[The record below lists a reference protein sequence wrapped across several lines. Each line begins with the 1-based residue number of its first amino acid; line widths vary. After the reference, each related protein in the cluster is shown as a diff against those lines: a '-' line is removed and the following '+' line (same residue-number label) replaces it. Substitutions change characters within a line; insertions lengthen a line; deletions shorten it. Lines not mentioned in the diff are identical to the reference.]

1 MSDSPVPPPRA
12 HTADV
17 VAAVAVDTAYSY
29 KIPAGM
35 DVKPGDLVAMPLG
48 RSESI
53 GVVWAVDDTRSGDNL
68 KAIERVV
75 DAPPLP
81 AKLRHFVDWV
91 ARYTLTPRGMVAR
104 MALRVPEA
112 TAPRVTLAVRFTGT
126 QPGRMTPARGR
137 VLALLANGLAMPK
150 SACAKEAG
158 VSASVV
164 DGLIDEGVLLAE
176 AVAERAMAAP
186 DPAFS
191 QPVLDRDQQTAA
203 DALVASVAARVFST
217 TLLEGVTGSGKT
229 EVFFEAVAECLRQGR
244 QALILMPEIALTA
257 QFRTRFEDRFGV
269 KPAEWH
275 SAISSRKRDRLH
287 MDVAEG
293 KARVVVGA
301 RSALFLPF
309 ADLGLIVIDEEHEIA
324 YKQDD
329 MVLYHARDMAIVRG
343 RIENAA
349 VILSSATPSIET
361 KVNAASGRY
370 HHVLLPS
377 RYNARAL
384 PAIHAIDLRNDALK
398 RGTWIAPKLEQ
409 EMRRT
414 LDAGEQV
421 LLFLNRRG
429 YAPLTLCRHC
439 GHRFKCEDCSAWLVE
454 HRFTRSLRCHHCGH
468 RERKPDTCPACG
480 TADSLTACG
489 PGVER
494 LAEEMAILFP
504 DKRTLVLSSDMPGGT
519 ERLRQEFE
527 SIANGEVDIVIGT
540 QLVAKGHN
548 FPGVTCVGVI
558 DADLGLANGDLRASE
573 RTFQLMQQVTGRAGR
588 GEKPGRAYLQT
599 YKPDHPVMEALL
611 SGDAEQFY
619 TEEIALRREAGL
631 PPFGRLAAMIISATA
646 QNDAVDY
653 ARALVRA
660 APRMDGF
667 VVLGPAEAPIA
678 LIRGRHRFRILIKGP
693 RDGDMQGF
701 LRTMIA
707 DAPKP
712 VRSMRA
718 QVDVDPQSFY

>member
-1 MSDSPVPPPRA
+1 MSDSAAPITR
-12 HTADV
+12 TADV

-29 KIPAGM
+29 RVPEGM
-35 DVKPGDLVAMPLG
+35 AVKPGDLVTMPLG
-48 RSESI
+48 RSDSI
-53 GVVWAVDDTRSGDNL
+53 GVVWNVSESASGGNL
-68 KAIERVV
+68 KPLDGVV

-81 AKLRHFVDWV
+81 AKLRQFIDWM

-104 MALRVPEA
+104 MAIRVPEA
-112 TAPRVTLAVRFTGT
+112 AAPRVTVGVRFAGT
-126 QPGRMTPARGR
+126 EPGRLTPARGR
-137 VLALLANGLAMPK
+137 VLALLGDGLTRPK
-150 SACAKEAG
+150 AAAAKEAA
-158 VSASVV
+158 VSGSVI
-164 DGLIDEGVLLAE
+164 DGLVDEGVLIAE
-176 AVAERAMAAP
+176 AMPERAPAEP
-186 DPAFS
+186 DPGHAPPTLDAQQSAAAAQLIAAVQARRFS
-191 QPVLDRDQQTAA
+191 V
-203 DALVASVAARVFST
+203 

-229 EVFFEAVAECLRQGR
+229 EVFFEAVAEAMRQGR

-257 QFRTRFEDRFGV
+257 QFRERFEQRFGV
-269 KPAEWH
+269 RPAEWH
-275 SAISSRKRDRLH
+275 SAISSRRRDRLH
-287 MDVAEG
+287 AEVAAG
-293 KARVVVGA
+293 KTRVVVGA

-309 ADLGLIVIDEEHEIA
+309 ADLGLVVVDEEHELA

-329 MVLYHARDMAIVRG
+329 VVLYHARDMGIVRA
-343 RIENAA
+343 RIEQAA
-349 VILSSATPSIET
+349 VILSSATPSIES
-361 KVNAASGRY
+361 KVNAANGKY
-370 HHVLLPS
+370 HFVHLPS

-384 PAIHAIDLRNDALK
+384 PALFAIDLRNDALK
-398 RGTWIAPKLEQ
+398 RGTWIAPKLET
-409 EMRRT
+409 EMRKT
-414 LDAGEQV
+414 LEAGEQV

-439 GHRFKCEDCSAWLVE
+439 GHRFKCENCSAWLVE

-468 RERKPDTCPACG
+468 RERKPDICPACG

-494 LAEEMAILFP
+494 LSEEVAGLFP
-504 DKRTLVLSSDMPGGT
+504 DRRTLVLSSDMPGGT

-527 SIANGEVDIVIGT
+527 SIARGEVDIVIGT

-599 YKPDHPVMEALL
+599 YRPDHPVMQALL
-611 SGDAEQFY
+611 SGDAESFY
-619 TEEIALRREAGL
+619 AEEIALRREASL
-631 PPFGRLAAMIISATA
+631 PPFGRLAAIIVSATV

-660 APRMDGF
+660 APHVEGF
-667 VVLGPAEAPIA
+667 SVLGPAEAPLA

-693 RDGDMQGF
+693 RDGDMQAF
-701 LRTMIA
+701 LRAMLA
-707 DAPKP
+707 EAGKP
-712 VRSMRA
+712 LRSMRA

>member
-1 MSDSPVPPPRA
+1 MTDSPDDPPKTR
-12 HTADV
+12 TADV

-29 KIPAGM
+29 RVPDGM
-35 DVKPGDLVAMPLG
+35 DVQPGDLVTMPLG

-53 GVVWAVDDTRSGDNL
+53 GVVWRVDESHAGSNL
-68 KAIERVV
+68 KPLDGVV

-81 AKLRHFVDWV
+81 AKLRQFIEWM

-104 MALRVPEA
+104 MAMRVPESA
-112 TAPRVTLAVRFTGT
+112 APRVTVGVRFTGT

-137 VLALLANGLAMPK
+137 VLALLANGLSMPK
-150 SACAKEAG
+150 AACAKEAG
-158 VSASVV
+158 VSGSVIDTLV
-164 DGLIDEGVLLAE
+164 DEGVLIAE
-176 AVAERAMAAP
+176 AMPERLAPEP
-186 DPAFS
+186 DPDHA
-191 QPVLDRDQQTAA
+191 PPALDQQQTEAA
-203 DALVASVAARVFST
+203 AALVESVKARIFSV

-229 EVFFEAVAECLRQGR
+229 EVFFEAVAENTRQGR
-244 QALILMPEIALTA
+244 QTLILMPEIALTA
-257 QFRTRFEDRFGV
+257 QFRERFEARFGV

-275 SAISSRKRDRLH
+275 SAISARKRDRLH
-287 MDVAEG
+287 LDVAAG
-293 KARVVVGA
+293 KTRVVIGA

-343 RIENAA
+343 RIEQAA

-361 KVNAASGRY
+361 KVNAAHKKYG
-370 HHVLLPS
+370 HVHLPS
-377 RYNARAL
+377 RYKARAL
-384 PAIHAIDLRNDALK
+384 PSLHAIDLRNDALK
-398 RGTWIAPKLEQ
+398 RGTWIAPKLET

-414 LDAGEQV
+414 IDAGEQA

-468 RERKPDTCPACG
+468 RERKPDQCPACG

-494 LAEEMAILFP
+494 LAEEVAGLFP

-527 SIANGEVDIVIGT
+527 SIAKGEVDIVIGT

-599 YKPDHPVMEALL
+599 YRPDHPVMQALL
-611 SGDAEQFY
+611 SGDADSFY
-619 TEEIALRREAGL
+619 AEEIALRREAGL
-631 PPFGRLAAMIISATA
+631 PPFGRLAAIIVSATV

-667 VVLGPAEAPIA
+667 TVLGPAEAPIA
-678 LIRGRHRFRILIKGP
+678 LIRGRHRFRILVKGP
-693 RDGDMQGF
+693 REGDMQGF
-701 LRTMIA
+701 LRAMIA
-707 DAPKP
+707 EAGKP